1 MRVPKR
7 IKVDGSNEDDI
18 AAAYNQWNGNSEL
31 VSKMTMPKRI
41 DIDGNSESDL
51 PVGFVSQWPE
61 GAAGL
66 NEKVDMQVPDR
77 IVLIGQEQTYGTTAP
92 PREILIENQ
101 VLPQDPGYI
110 RVQTPPRV
118 ITLDQNYRDDYDRRQ
133 EEEAEEE
140 FMAAANPIV
149 RKSQAQPSRDIVPLN
164 NSLLDTPMPVNGTVR
179 DELTHLRSQMA
190 KQNKRLVKLEYEIYE
205 RKKRDKILFMLTASY
220 LILKTLIWWAK
231 D

>member
-1 MRVPKR
+1 MSNASSPTRFTSDNIYDPNFTQEINSKMRVPKR

-18 AAAYNQWNGNSEL
+18 AAAYNQWNGNS
-31 VSKMTMPKRI
+31 
-41 DIDGNSESDL
+41 
-51 PVGFVSQWPE
+51 
-61 GAAGL
+61 AGL

-164 NSLLDTPMPVNGTVR
+164 NSLL
-179 DELTHLRSQMA
+179 
-190 KQNKRLVKLEYEIYE
+190 
-205 RKKRDKILFMLTASY
+205 
-220 LILKTLIWWAK
+220 
-231 D
+231 